1 MTASSR
7 SRQTPEQRPSDKY
20 CMSLKFKNPKDPRAI
35 ATYTFNWTAEV
46 QGDDT
51 IVPDQHPVNVVT
63 GPPEDREPDT
73 NSDLKVETTQIATT
87 AMIEGVETP
96 GHYIVCVISGGTHGA
111 DYLVQSEINLT
122 SGLRFNR
129 EAVLRVR
136 NL

>member
-1 MTASSR
+1 MTVWSTSR
-7 SRQTPEQRPSDKY
+7 RTLERRPSDKY
-20 CMSLKFKNPKDPRAI
+20 GMSLKFEKPKDPRAI

-51 IVPDQHPVNVVT
+51 IVADQHPVTVVT
-63 GPPEDREPDT
+63 GPPEDREPDMET
-73 NSDLKVETTQIATT
+73 DLKVETAQIATT

-129 EAVLRVR
+129 EAVLKVR